1 MFLYECAPVSGL
13 TAGWSLILVKG
24 AVTNLCFIRHNGG
37 SNMKIMHA
45 ALAAIL
51 LSGCAMAADGPGVSQ
66 PGMAGHGM
74 GGDPHQ
80 GPGQVCHIVG
90 SGHHM
95 DGTLAFLK
103 AELKISAKQAA
114 AWDGFAAAFAAARPD
129 GHGGMKH
136 EGKKARK
143 GPEPLPARMAHHE
156 HMMEMQLAQMK
167 KMHAAIGALHA
178 TLGEREKHLA
188 DELIPAFLHCRMHG

>member
-1 MFLYECAPVSGL
+1 
-13 TAGWSLILVKG
+13 
-24 AVTNLCFIRHNGG
+24 
-37 SNMKIMHA
+37 MKIMHA

-51 LSGCAMAADGPGVSQ
+51 LSGCAMAEDGPGMSGPGISG
-66 PGMAGHGM
+66 PGMAGPGM
-74 GGDPHQ
+74 GKDAHQ

-103 AELKISAKQAA
+103 AELKISSKQAA
-114 AWDGFAAAFAAARPD
+114 AWDAFAAAFTAERSD
-129 GHGGMKH
+129 EHGGMKH
-136 EGKKARK
+136 EGKKEQK
-143 GPEPLPARMAHHE
+143 GSASLPERMAHHE

-178 TLGEREKHLA
+178 TLGEHEKHLA